1 MEGRSMMGKLIRSL
15 VGLLV
20 LLALVFAGWTWLALK
35 FTYSTG
41 ERAGYV
47 QKFSR
52 KGWLAK
58 TWEGE
63 IAMVNLPGT
72 MQERFSFTVRRQ
84 DVADKISGT
93 LGRRVVIH
101 YEQHRFIP
109 THFFGDTEYFVTNVT
124 PVSDEPAR
132 ALEAAGAPAR

>member
-1 MEGRSMMGKLIRSL
+1 MMGKLIRSV
-15 VGLLV
+15 VGLLIV
-20 LLALVFAGWTWLALK
+20 LALGVAGWTWLALK
-35 FTYSTG
+35 FSYSTG
-41 ERAGYV
+41 DRAGYV

-72 MQERFSFTVRRQ
+72 MQERFSFTVRKP
-84 DVADKISGT
+84 DVAEKVSRT
-93 LGRRVVIH
+93 LGQRVVIH

-109 THFFGDTEYFVTNVT
+109 THFFGDTEYFVTSVT
-124 PVSDEPAR
+124 PISDEPAK
-132 ALEAAGAPAR
+132 ALEAVGAAAR